1 MAYAVVGDAVR
12 TLLPQCLRELL
23 PRRIVVF
30 MVNEWVSLLPP
41 AQIVQLAG
49 EHDADWLKSVDAF
62 QFNPPC
68 RSTGARCTWVTAER
82 GEESDDDVVTI
93 FAPGS
98 SLGGAGRREAETCS
112 VTPCRRDGSQSII
125 PLSQLSQVLAARRS

>member
-1 MAYAVVGDAVR
+1 
-12 TLLPQCLRELL
+12 
-23 PRRIVVF
+23 

-98 SLGGAGRREAETCS
+98 SLGGARPW
-112 VTPCRRDGSQSII
+112 V
-125 PLSQLSQVLAARRS
+125 AARRRRAASPCAGGMDLSRSFH